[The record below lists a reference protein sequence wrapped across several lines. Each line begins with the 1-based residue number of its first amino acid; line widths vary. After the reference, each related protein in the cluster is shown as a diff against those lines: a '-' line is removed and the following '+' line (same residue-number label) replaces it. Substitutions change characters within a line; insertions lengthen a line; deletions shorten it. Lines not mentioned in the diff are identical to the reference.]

1 MLNDTLYPPF
11 LNTLA
16 GMLYPHLSAVFG
28 QSSRPER
35 HPAPVDSSPKK
46 RLDDS
51 STYDGLAH
59 DIPHGVRLHAAVPDS

>member
-1 MLNDTLYPPF
+1 MLHAPLYPPF
-11 LNTLA
+11 LDTLA
-16 GMLYPHLSAVFG
+16 GMLYPLLCAIFG

-46 RLDDS
+46 RFEDS
-51 STYDGLAH
+51 SAYDGLAH